1 MSKSK
6 FQTVYGVR
14 IFPIEYL
21 MNEELS
27 ESDLNY
33 LIDTKSFLYSIIIGM
48 YRETGSKKQ
57 NCDIIKDCKKNNKWI
72 SNNKWTS
79 EQFYEFEN
87 KLIKIIKNIYYVND
101 IVASSKAQWFMI
113 KYGFSVKGND
123 ISFE

>member
-72 SNNKWTS
+72 SNHRWTS

-113 KYGFSVKGND
+113 KYGFSVKGNYM
-123 ISFE
+123 SFE